1 MIGASYYLK
10 QNPNQLSAFI
20 VSLCPV
26 WIIYEQVMIAALD
39 CSRDDLALVSFQA
52 DFAFTL
58 YVFILGVSSRL
69 FLEVTAYSDSM
80 AWTGRKNIY
89 QEVHS
94 YEETATTY
102 LL

>member
-10 QNPNQLSAFI
+10 QTPNQFSAFI

-52 DFAFTL
+52 GFSFTL
-58 YVFILGVSSRL
+58 YVFILGVSSR
-69 FLEVTAYSDSM
+69 
-80 AWTGRKNIY
+80 
-89 QEVHS
+89 
-94 YEETATTY
+94 
-102 LL
+102 